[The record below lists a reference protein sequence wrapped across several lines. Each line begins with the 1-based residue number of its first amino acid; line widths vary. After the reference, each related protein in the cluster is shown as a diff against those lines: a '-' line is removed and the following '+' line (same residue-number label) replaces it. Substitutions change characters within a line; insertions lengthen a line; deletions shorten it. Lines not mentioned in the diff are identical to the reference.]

1 MRKILFT
8 LVFIAG
14 VFSADAQFTITPI
27 KGKAGTAADDLT
39 YPRVRAKKTRVA
51 AKIDSVLQSEILSN
65 EKIVT
70 DPKKIFNNTVYIR
83 EPDSLAQSGHTAMNY
98 EVLLNNAR
106 VLSIKFNLESIGAYP
121 ENYVRYFCFD
131 AQSGDALTEKDLF
144 TTEGLKYLQSHMRS
158 ERAMRIKELL
168 MGESPDVEDSV
179 FARER
184 YEECNSD
191 AGLGHFVIQ
200 EQNILFYKE
209 YCFPHAWRAWDTDLN
224 VPIDYLVVKK
234 HLTSRGKKILGL

>member
-1 MRKILFT
+1 MKRIIFALI
-8 LVFIAG
+8 FIAAG
-14 VFSADAQFTITPI
+14 ISAGAQFTITPV
-27 KGKAGTAADDLT
+27 KGKAGTPADDLS

-51 AKIDSVLQSEILSN
+51 AKIDSTLQLEILSN
-65 EKIVT
+65 EKIIT

-83 EPDSLAQSGHTAMNY
+83 EPDSLAQSGHSSIDY
-98 EVLLNNAR
+98 EILVNNNR

-131 AQSGDALTEKDLF
+131 AQSGDVLTEKDLF
-144 TTEGLKYLQSHMRS
+144 TAEGLKYLQSHLRS
-158 ERAMRIKELL
+158 ERATRIKELL
-168 MGESPDVEDSV
+168 KGESPGVEDSA

-209 YCFPHAWRAWDTDLN
+209 YCFPHAWRAWDTDLD
-224 VPIDYLVVKK
+224 VSIDYRAIKK
-234 HLTSRGKKILGL
+234 YLTPRGIKLLGL